1 MQRKSIFFAV
11 ITARPDGEKLNYVLH
26 YMYTRL
32 NELEEHLEKHWK
44 GYEYKIDVATL
55 DKEE

>member
-1 MQRKSIFFAV
+1 MQMKSIFFAV

-26 YMYTRL
+26 NMFTRL
-32 NELEEHLEKHWK
+32 NDLEELLEKQWK

-55 DKEE
+55 DKD